1 MTTDLEPEVTAAE
14 IEPIKTLSK
23 IWLVPIIA
31 ALIGGWM
38 LYFHISNQG
47 PQIQIS
53 FETGDG
59 IEAGKT
65 KIKIKNVEVGTV
77 ESLALSASDDGVIV
91 TARIQNNSVHLLNS
105 DTQFWVVR
113 PKIGKGGVSGLSTL
127 LSGAYIELAPGS
139 SDQEKDEFVG
149 LENEPVTPA
158 GTPGLHITLIGGSY
172 KALDVGDSI
181 LFHGIE
187 VGRIEYVHFNTQERV
202 VYYNAFIDSPY
213 DSLITTNTKFW
224 EVSGVEVELS
234 ADGIRVQ
241 SGTLETMIAGGV
253 TFDVPK
259 DMVRGE
265 RVTEREFFNV
275 FPNRDAIY
283 ENRFTHSMQ
292 LILLFKNSIRGLTP
306 GAPVEYKGI
315 RVGTVTRTD
324 AEYDEITRILNQD
337 SLIPVMISIEPARI
351 GFGDDADAL
360 PVAREEL
367 KKLLLKGLQGGLA
380 NGNLLTGSKYI
391 ELEYAETPVA
401 ELQTFS
407 EYMVIPTFDSQFAQ
421 IVTQVSKLLDKVN
434 KMPVENVVTSADE
447 SLKQMTKTLKDF
459 EESSEALTNLLQQ
472 AEQNKLIETVNS
484 SLASI
489 QQLTNDFSSGS
500 TTHRELEATLN
511 TMKKALAELEPLLT
525 QLNQKPN
532 SLIFNSGKKK
542 DIEPKGSKP

>member
-1 MTTDLEPEVTAAE
+1 MNEQVDTFEAE
-14 IEPIKTLSK
+14 IAPLKTISK
-23 IWLVPIIA
+23 IWLVPIVA
-31 ALIGGWM
+31 LLIGAWM

-47 PQIQIS
+47 PLIEIS

-65 KIKIKNVEVGTV
+65 KIKIKNVEVGVV
-77 ESLALSASDDGVIV
+77 ESLSLSEDDDGVV
-91 TARIQNNSVHLLNS
+91 VVARIQTNSVDLLKS
-105 DTQFWVVR
+105 DTEFWVVR
-113 PKIGKGGVSGLSTL
+113 PRIGKGGISGLGTL
-127 LSGAYIELAPGS
+127 LSGAYIELSPGLS
-139 SDQEKDEFVG
+139 ANEEFKFTG
-149 LENEPVTPA
+149 LENEPVTPS
-158 GTPGLHITLIGGSY
+158 GTPGLHVTLIGGSY

-202 VYYNAFIDSPY
+202 VYYNAFIESPY
-213 DSLITTNTKFW
+213 DSLITKNTKFW

-265 RVTEREFFNV
+265 RVTERTDFNI

-283 ENRFTHSMQ
+283 ENRFKHSIQ
-292 LILLFKNSIRGLTP
+292 LILLFKDSIRGLTP

-324 AEYDEITRILNQD
+324 AEYQEITRILNQD

-351 GFGDDADAL
+351 GYSDEQQSL
-360 PVAREEL
+360 PLAKQEIE
-367 KKLLLKGLQGGLA
+367 KLLLKGLRGGLA

-391 ELEYAETPVA
+391 ELEYSEKPVGR
-401 ELQTFS
+401 LQLFS
-407 EYMVIPTFDSQFAQ
+407 NHMVIPTFDSQFAQ
-421 IVTQVSKLLDKVN
+421 IITQVSKVLDKIN
-434 KMPVENVVTSADE
+434 RLPVEPVLTSADQTL
-447 SLKQMTKTLKDF
+447 SQITDTLKEF
-459 EESSEALTNLLQQ
+459 KKSSTELTELLKHSTENDLVQS
-472 AEQNKLIETVNS
+472 INS
-484 SLASI
+484 T
-489 QQLTNDFSSGS
+489 LTSVSRLSRDFSSGS
-500 TTHRELEATLN
+500 LTHRELQDTLV

-532 SLIFNSGKKK
+532 SLIFSDSKND
-542 DIEPKGSKP
+542 DIEPKGNEQ